1 MIRKIEL
8 QNAAA
13 LVRQKFVPVLRM
25 IADFE
30 AGAKSPDDWRQDDE
44 LVKFFGYGTTLEAV
58 ILHITQNYEAKPK
71 RAKPKM
77 EKLDNV

>member
-13 LVRQKFVPVLRM
+13 LVQQKFEPILQM
-25 IADFE
+25 IADYE
-30 AGAKSPDDWRQDDE
+30 AGKDPDDWRQDKM

-58 ILHITQNYEAKPK
+58 ILHITQNYEVKPK
-71 RAKPKM
+71 RAKPKT
-77 EKLDNV
+77 EKLDNG